1 MVRKLLGTFIVF
13 SLVLSAPL
21 SAMAT
26 LPMFEKGGLPDFTQL
41 AETTAKAVVNISTSR
56 TIEGHAQFNG
66 PGMEQFKEFFDQFKD
81 IPGFPNPNEL
91 FPSPDQNIPREQS
104 ALGSGFIISPDGFI
118 VTNNH
123 VVQGADSITVRLVD
137 NGKSFDAE
145 VVGLDPET
153 DLALIKIEPD
163 HELPVLEFA
172 DSDELKVG
180 EWVMAIGNPFGL
192 GHTVT
197 AGIVSAKGRVLGA
210 GPYDDFIQTDASINP
225 GNSGGPLVN
234 LDGKVV
240 GINSAIIPAGQGLGF
255 AIPGTMAR
263 KVIEQLKTGQSVQR
277 GWLGIQMQNLDEDMA
292 AAVGLDEPRGVL
304 VADAFAGDP
313 AAKGGVEV
321 GDVILAVNGRPVDN
335 TNDLARAIAAI
346 TPGESATLTVWR
358 GGKEI
363 ALNVVLDERATHMT
377 KQEQQAPGQPGQEAQ
392 PADEMG
398 MFMRPLRTNEA
409 QALQLDGVYGLVVT
423 QVQPGSIAEKQ
434 GLRKGDVIL
443 EVEKTRVA
451 GIEEYQKALDKAH
464 DKTPPVAL
472 LLIKRSDHNLF
483 VTLPLDLE

>member
-1 MVRKLLGTFIVF
+1 MVRKLLGTLIVF
-13 SLVLSAPL
+13 SVVLGAPL
-21 SAMAT
+21 SALAT
-26 LPMFEKGGLPDFTQL
+26 LPMFEKGGLPDFTEL
-41 AETTAKAVVNISTSR
+41 ADTAAKAVVNISTSR
-56 TIEGHAQFNG
+56 TVQAQFSG
-66 PGMEQFKEFFDQFKD
+66 PGMEQFKEFFEQFKD
-81 IPGFPNPNEL
+81 VPG
-91 FPSPDQNIPREQS
+91 FPSPDEMFPFPKHGTPQEQS

-123 VVQGADSITVRLVD
+123 VVQGADTITVKLVD
-137 NGKSFDAE
+137 NGKGYAAT

-163 HELPVLEFA
+163 HDLPVLEFA
-172 DSDELKVG
+172 DSEGLKVG

-197 AGIVSAKGRVLGA
+197 AGIVSGKGRVLGA

-234 LDGKVV
+234 MDGKVI

-255 AIPGTMAR
+255 AIPSTMAR

-277 GWLGIQMQNLDEDMA
+277 GWLGIQMQNLGEDTA
-292 AAVGLDEPRGVL
+292 AAVGLSEPKGVL

-313 AAKGGVEV
+313 AAKAGVEV
-321 GDVILAVNGRPVDN
+321 GDVILAVNGQDVED

-346 TPGESATLTVWR
+346 TPGETATLTVWR
-358 GGKEI
+358 SGKKLDLDVI
-363 ALNVVLDERATHMT
+363 LDERAAHLA
-377 KQEQQAPGQPGQEAQ
+377 QEDQGQQGQNVQ
-392 PADEMG
+392 PADEKG
-398 MFMRPLRTNEA
+398 MFLRPLRTNEA

-423 QVQPGSIAEKQ
+423 RVNPGSVAEKQ

-451 GIEEYQKALDKAH
+451 SLDEYHQAMEKAQ

-472 LLIKRSDHNLF
+472 LLVKRGDHNLF
-483 VTLPLDLE
+483 VTLPLDKE